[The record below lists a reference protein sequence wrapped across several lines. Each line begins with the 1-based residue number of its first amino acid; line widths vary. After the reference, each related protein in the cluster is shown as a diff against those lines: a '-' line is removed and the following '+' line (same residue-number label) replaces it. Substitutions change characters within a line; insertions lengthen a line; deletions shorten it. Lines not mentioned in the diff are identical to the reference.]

1 MKYDT
6 YMVALKSFVLGL
18 LSLVLLSSCEGTID
32 NVTQWRINNE
42 SAFKEYASKE
52 DYKRVSMDGTS
63 AYVYMKWLTHGG
75 GKEYPIETSR
85 IRCHYEMRLL
95 VSDKIIDGNLGS
107 ERPAELT
114 INRGPKQKLIEG
126 ARIGLQQMVV
136 GDEAEI
142 IIPWYLA
149 YGDKGTKGINPY
161 TALKF
166 RIKLEE
172 IIPESQRSASGS
184 VSDI

>member
-1 MKYDT
+1 
-6 YMVALKSFVLGL
+6 
-18 LSLVLLSSCEGTID
+18 
-32 NVTQWRINNE
+32 
-42 SAFKEYASKE
+42 
-52 DYKRVSMDGTS
+52 
-63 AYVYMKWLTHGG
+63 
-75 GKEYPIETSR
+75 
-85 IRCHYEMRLL
+85 
-95 VSDKIIDGNLGS
+95 
-107 ERPAELT
+107 
-114 INRGPKQKLIEG
+114 
-126 ARIGLQQMVV
+126 MVV